1 MPPAETISVTLAPDT
16 LRTVRQS
23 VESGEYASVEA
34 MLDEAVHALQRQ
46 RRENAER
53 LDVIRARIRRSLD
66 DPRPDLSS
74 EEVQEHL
81 DELFAE
87 AQRDPRR
94 A

>member
-1 MPPAETISVTLAPDT
+1 
-16 LRTVRQS
+16 
-23 VESGEYASVEA
+23 

-66 DPRPDLSS
+66 DPHPDLSS

-87 AQRDPRR
+87 AQRDTRR